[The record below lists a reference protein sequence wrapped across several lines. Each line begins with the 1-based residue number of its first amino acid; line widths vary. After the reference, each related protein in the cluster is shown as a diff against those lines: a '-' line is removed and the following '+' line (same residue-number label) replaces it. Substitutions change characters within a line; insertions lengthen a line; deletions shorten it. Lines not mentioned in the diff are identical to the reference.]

1 MTRLAT
7 PGDTN
12 DRPGGIEVGQ
22 LSMTVVCLLKRRLML
37 IMGFCLLAACDSSSP
52 PVVEKSEDIVRPAM
66 IETVQWV
73 AGSDLVFN
81 GTVRAAKRAEMAF
94 KVAGRVEEVMVNE
107 GDFVTTGDALAR
119 LDDRELKAALNSAQA
134 EFNSADAD
142 YRRGKA
148 IFESTQAISRRDYE
162 RLETQRNLAANRLST
177 ARLAVEE
184 TALLAPFDGVISRK
198 MVENFARVSAN
209 QPIVLLQ
216 DLEDLEVV
224 IQVPDQIVLQSARRT
239 GAFAE
244 IPGLEQMFA
253 LSLKFFST
261 EADPVTQT
269 YQVVLSLNDKG
280 DANILPGMSA
290 RVFASQ
296 QTDEGHITVPLSAIV
311 PNNQG
316 QQFVW
321 QVDTESRARL
331 QPVEVGELVGDRVF
345 ILSGLTT
352 GDQIITAGV
361 NSVQEGMRVRPMT
374 LVGAE

>member
-1 MTRLAT
+1 M
-7 PGDTN
+7 GH
-12 DRPGGIEVGQ
+12 
-22 LSMTVVCLLKRRLML
+22 LSITVACLLKRRLML
-37 IMGFCLLAACDSSSP
+37 IMVFCLLVACDSSPP
-52 PVVEKSEDIVRPAM
+52 PVVEGTKEIVRPAM

-216 DLEDLEVV
+216 DLDDLEVV

-244 IPGLEQMFA
+244 IPGLEQMFP

-280 DANILPGMSA
+280 EANILPGMSA

-296 QTDEGHITVPLSAIV
+296 QSDDGHITVPLSAIV

>member
-1 MTRLAT
+1 MT
-7 PGDTN
+7 
-12 DRPGGIEVGQ
+12 
-22 LSMTVVCLLKRRLML
+22 LSNVRVVTCVRKALFVLLIVTGL
-37 IMGFCLLAACDSSSP
+37 IACDSSP
-52 PVVEKSEDIVRPAM
+52 PPTVETPQDITRPAR
-66 IETVQWV
+66 IETVQSV
-73 AGSDLVFN
+73 AGTDLIFN
-81 GTVRAAKRAEMAF
+81 GTVRSAKRAEMAF
-94 KVAGRVEEVMVNE
+94 KVGGRVEEVMVNE
-107 GDFVTTGDALAR
+107 GDIVTTGDSLAR
-119 LDDRELKAALNSAQA
+119 LDDRELRAALNSAQA

-184 TALLAPFDGVISRK
+184 TLLTAPFDGVISRK

-209 QPIVLLQ
+209 QPILLLQ

-244 IPGLEQMFA
+244 IPGLEQTFPV
-253 LSLKFFST
+253 SLKFFST

-269 YQVVLSLNDKG
+269 YQVILSLNDKG

-296 QTDEGHITVPLSAIV
+296 QAEEGHISVPLSAIV